1 MTTVQITHALMARVL
16 YEANSSVE
24 CFSIED
30 LRELQLPNLGSQA
43 DPDTS
48 WLPPL
53 PDRVL
58 VTTEAEEEEAI
69 TLLDHLFQAHMDAWS
84 LKDRDQVFSR
94 GTRFEDENP
103 APQYPLITKNS
114 RRTSDP
120 SRRATGPPTRCA
132 ALADTLWHPRSAAP
146 PRGAPRRVHTRR
158 PREMSVLP
166 RLTSGSTQSGA
177 GRLGTFL
184 RG

>member
-58 VTTEAEEEEAI
+58 VTT
-69 TLLDHLFQAHMDAWS
+69 
-84 LKDRDQVFSR
+84 
-94 GTRFEDENP
+94 
-103 APQYPLITKNS
+103 
-114 RRTSDP
+114 
-120 SRRATGPPTRCA
+120 
-132 ALADTLWHPRSAAP
+132 
-146 PRGAPRRVHTRR
+146 
-158 PREMSVLP
+158 
-166 RLTSGSTQSGA
+166 
-177 GRLGTFL
+177 
-184 RG
+184 